1 MKSVNKTAKIN
12 TNVMENN
19 ETTTNN
25 GRNKCTARKINVEN
39 NLKLHHLNVGERKE
53 TCGF

>member
-25 GRNKCTARKINVEN
+25 GRNKCTARKINVE
-39 NLKLHHLNVGERKE
+39 K
-53 TCGF
+53 